1 MWKAFGALMVLMA
14 AALTLLPSAADGQ
27 ITTKLDNLDLDRIL
41 NSDRLFNAYA
51 ECLLSDGKDRCT
63 PEGTEVKVLLLAGLQ
78 TDCAK
83 CNDNQKARMDK
94 IIRFTIGSKK
104 ALWEKLKAKYDPED
118 KYFKNYERRFSVTS

>member
-1 MWKAFGALMVLMA
+1 MVLLA
-14 AALTLLPSAADGQ
+14 ATLTSLPAAADGQ
-27 ITTKLDNLDLDRIL
+27 ITTKLDNLDQDRIL
-41 NSDRLFNAYA
+41 NSDRLLNAYA

-63 PEGTEVKVLLLAGLQ
+63 PEGTELEVLLVAGLQ

-94 IIRFTIGSKK
+94 IIRFTIGNKK
-104 ALWEKLKAKYDPED
+104 DFWEKLKAKYDPDD

>member
-1 MWKAFGALMVLMA
+1 MVLVA
-14 AALTLLPSAADGQ
+14 TILTSLPAAADGQ

-51 ECLLSDGKDRCT
+51 ECLLSNGKDRCT
-63 PEGTEVKVLLLAGLQ
+63 PEGTELKLLLAAGLQ

-94 IIRFTIGSKK
+94 IIRFTTGNKK
-104 ALWEKLKAKYDPED
+104 DFREKLKAKYDPD
-118 KYFKNYERRFSVTS
+118 NKYFQNYERRFRVTS